1 MSFSPE
7 RPGARG
13 SHWRFSGL
21 LRDLLD
27 NIPWSDRAEVEER
40 IRFAAPA
47 SGSFRVHNPNG
58 RTRISGEDRE
68 DVQVTALK
76 VARAESTIAARVL
89 LRGIH
94 IVFKETDEG
103 TALEVQVPRKWNRRG
118 CANLDIRLP
127 RALHVTVAADNG
139 RVDVEGIRGSVR
151 AHSTNGSA
159 NVADVIGDVE
169 VVTTNAKVSCAGTR
183 GKLSARS
190 SNGKIEIQH
199 HSGSVNASTSN
210 GLIRA
215 ALDEVDESGVQLAT
229 SNGRMVLDLPDE
241 TDADIDIRVDNG
253 TIQNERC
260 LCHVARETHGRISGR
275 LGHGGAP
282 IKLRTSNGSISIH

>member
-1 MSFSPE
+1 
-7 RPGARG
+7 
-13 SHWRFSGL
+13 L

-27 NIPWSDRAEVEER
+27 NIPWSERAEAQESV
-40 IRFAAPA
+40 RFAAPA
-47 SGSFRVHNPNG
+47 SGSFRVHNANG

-68 DVQVTALK
+68 DIQVTALK
-76 VARAESTIAARVL
+76 AARAESTAAAAAL
-89 LRGIH
+89 LHDIRL
-94 IVFKETDEG
+94 VFTETHEG
-103 TALEVQVPRKWNRRG
+103 ASLEVQVPRKWHRRG
-118 CANLDIRLP
+118 CASLCIRLP
-127 RALHVTVAADNG
+127 RAMHVAVVAENG

-151 AHSTNGSA
+151 AHATNGSA

-169 VVTTNAKVSCAGTR
+169 VATSNARVSCGGTC

-199 HSGSVNASTSN
+199 HRGSLNASTSN

-215 ALDEVDESGVQLAT
+215 ALENIDEGGIQLTT
-229 SNGRMVLDLPDE
+229 SNGRIVLDLPE
-241 TDADIDIRVDNG
+241 EIDADIDIRVDNG
-253 TIQNERC
+253 TILNERC
-260 LCHVARETHGRISGR
+260 LCHVSRETHGRIAGR